1 MSASSCTKEARAL
14 VVVDMDFT
22 SHDTCYN
29 HCARERALSGQGYQG
44 MAPPAAHFEA
54 ELQRQIASLREQ
66 GVSDPG
72 TALQNAY
79 WRMHD
84 RTDKH
89 ARVVEN
95 AIQTCAVNH
104 VFCQYYVEDKCRLH
118 NAFAQYAECAEFC
131 NPERHLSAQS
141 SSALAS
147 LQCANPNAH
156 LSSEWQPPRVSPR
169 RARAFAASY
178 GLT

>member
-1 MSASSCTKEARAL
+1 
-14 VVVDMDFT
+14 
-22 SHDTCYN
+22 
-29 HCARERALSGQGYQG
+29 
-44 MAPPAAHFEA
+44 MATPAAHFEA
-54 ELQRQIASLREQ
+54 DLQRQNASLRAQ

-84 RTDKH
+84 RAKKH

-95 AIQTCAVNH
+95 AIQTCAANH
-104 VFCQYYVEDKCRLH
+104 VFGQYYVEDKCCLH

-141 SSALAS
+141 SSALAA
-147 LQCANPNAH
+147 LHLATPNAH
-156 LSSEWQPPRVSPR
+156 LSSEWPSTLRF
-169 RARAFAASY
+169 AR
-178 GLT
+178 